1 MPYDDSRDL
10 GVKARAVTID
20 TSCSR
25 LSRQVVFEDKL
36 LTERWKWSKISAQ
49 MLAWQTIL
57 EPILWP
63 SPLPGRWSPNRRSP
77 NQDVNSIKQH
87 NDHYRHHTIST
98 RTSNF
103 VVEYCCKA
111 KKRNVYRK
119 VVDEHPG
126 DEDFS
131 CGLDF
136 PTLRSS
142 WNPIS
147 NARRLIKKM
156 FSFRNAG
163 MVSAVESRHRYPG
176 KFRDSFLAK

>member
-1 MPYDDSRDL
+1 MIKDFSANARLTNHTGADLVAIPPSWEVVTKQKIAESR
-10 GVKARAVTID
+10 R
-20 TSCSR
+20 
-25 LSRQVVFEDKL
+25 
-36 LTERWKWSKISAQ
+36 
-49 MLAWQTIL
+49 
-57 EPILWP
+57 
-63 SPLPGRWSPNRRSP
+63 
-77 NQDVNSIKQH
+77 

-142 WNPIS
+142 
-147 NARRLIKKM
+147 
-156 FSFRNAG
+156 
-163 MVSAVESRHRYPG
+163 
-176 KFRDSFLAK
+176 